1 MNKILEGLGNVAKG
15 VAGVAVAGAAIGIT
29 VYASILEE
37 KENLEKE
44 IAIMEIDLERKKK
57 RLAEIKGA

>member
-1 MNKILEGLGNVAKG
+1 MNNILEGLGNVAKG
-15 VAGVAVAGAAIGIT
+15 AAGIAIVGAVAVAA
-29 VYASILEE
+29 VYADILEE
-37 KENLEKE
+37 KANLEKE

>member
-1 MNKILEGLGNVAKG
+1 MSKILEGIGNIAKG
-15 VAGVAVAGAAIGIT
+15 AAGIAVAGAAIGIT

-44 IAIMEIDLERKKK
+44 IAIMEIELDRKKK
-57 RLAEIKGA
+57 RLAEINGA